1 MEELTEKFD
10 INVESDTYKKAE
22 LLIVKAYK
30 VLSEPLQSKM
40 DSLAIAKLRE
50 QASTTQQLM
59 TELLPWK
66 NTVAEL
72 GQSYSAKA
80 SVHYGKM
87 ARSKE
92 ISPAERDGYIEASAS
107 SIRKL
112 SNQLND
118 MYALAMKRMS
128 LAQTLIKAGDYVSY
142 QDNQDNQVNL

>member
-1 MEELTEKFD
+1 MEEFTERFD

-59 TELLPWK
+59 TELVPWK

-72 GQSYSAKA
+72 EQSYSAKA
-80 SVHYGKM
+80 SVHFGKM

-128 LAQTLIKAGDYVSY
+128 LAQTLIKAGDYAGY
-142 QDNQDNQVNL
+142 QDNQVNL

>member
-72 GQSYSAKA
+72 EQSYSAKP

-107 SIRKL
+107 NIRKL

>member
-30 VLSEPLQSKM
+30 VLSEPLQSTI

-59 TELLPWK
+59 TELVPWK

-72 GQSYSAKA
+72 EQSYSAKA

-142 QDNQDNQVNL
+142 QDNQANQVNL